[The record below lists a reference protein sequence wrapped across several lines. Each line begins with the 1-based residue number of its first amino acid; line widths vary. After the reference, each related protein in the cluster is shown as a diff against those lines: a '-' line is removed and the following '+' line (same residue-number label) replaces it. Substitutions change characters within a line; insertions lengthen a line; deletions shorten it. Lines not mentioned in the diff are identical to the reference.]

1 MTKDKMAKAL
11 SEFLVKRKVDTISL
25 SDYKGL
31 GNDVPVKDYLLRRAF
46 GSWSRVLSA
55 MQKRYPIDLETLL
68 APAPAPAPKP
78 APKKVTPKKTVVKPK
93 VEKKDV
99 K

>member
-11 SEFLVKRKVDTISL
+11 SDFCKKHKVESMDLIT
-25 SDYKGL
+25 YKSH

-46 GSWSRVLSA
+46 GSWNRVMSA
-55 MQKRYPIDLETLL
+55 MKKRHPVVL
-68 APAPAPAPKP
+68 AAPTPAPAPK
-78 APKKVTPKKTVVKPK
+78 KE
-93 VEKKDV
+93 EKKDV

>member
-11 SEFLVKRKVDTISL
+11 SDFCKKHKVESMDLIT
-25 SDYKGL
+25 YKSH

-46 GSWSRVLSA
+46 GSWNRVLSA
-55 MQKRYPIDLETLL
+55 MKKRHPVVL
-68 APAPAPAPKP
+68 AAPTPAPAPK
-78 APKKVTPKKTVVKPK
+78 KE
-93 VEKKDV
+93 EKKDV

>member
-1 MTKDKMAKAL
+1 MAKAL
-11 SEFLVKRKVDTISL
+11 SDWFAEEGVESMDLRT
-25 SDYKGL
+25 YKSH

-55 MQKRYPIDLETLL
+55 MKKRHPITAVV
-68 APAPAPAPKP
+68 APESSPAPKAKPKAP
-78 APKKVTPKKTVVKPK
+78 AKK

>member
-1 MTKDKMAKAL
+1 MGLPAYKAK
-11 SEFLVKRKVDTISL
+11 
-25 SDYKGL
+25 

-46 GSWSRVLSA
+46 GSWSRVLSVVS
-55 MQKRYPIDLETLL
+55 KRYPVDAVVAPEVKE
-68 APAPAPAPKP
+68 APAEKKAPAK
-78 APKKVTPKKTVVKPK
+78 K

>member
-1 MTKDKMAKAL
+1 MIKAL
-11 SEFLVKRKVDTISL
+11 SDFMTKKGGVMTLAE
-25 SDYKGL
+25 YKAE

-46 GSWSRVLSA
+46 GSWSRVLSVVT
-55 MQKRYPIDLETLL
+55 KRYPVVTKEVT
-68 APAPAPAPKP
+68 
-78 APKKVTPKKTVVKPK
+78 KKVTPKKVTTKKTVVKK

>member
-1 MTKDKMAKAL
+1 MTKNMMAKAL
-11 SEFLVKRKVDTISL
+11 SDWFVEKGVESMDLRT
-25 SDYKGL
+25 YKSH

-55 MQKRYPIDLETLL
+55 MNKRHPVAVVEE
-68 APAPAPAPKP
+68 APAPTPAPK
-78 APKKVTPKKTVVKPK
+78 APKAKKA
-93 VEKKDV
+93 EKKDV

>member
-1 MTKDKMAKAL
+1 MTKDMMAKAL
-11 SEFLVKRKVDTISL
+11 SDFCKKNKVEEMDLKT
-25 SDYKGL
+25 YKGF

-46 GSWSRVLSA
+46 GSWSRVISA
-55 MQKRYPIDLETLL
+55 MKKRHPVVVTTV
-68 APAPAPAPKP
+68 APAPAPTP
-78 APKKVTPKKTVVKPK
+78 APKVEKKPTKK